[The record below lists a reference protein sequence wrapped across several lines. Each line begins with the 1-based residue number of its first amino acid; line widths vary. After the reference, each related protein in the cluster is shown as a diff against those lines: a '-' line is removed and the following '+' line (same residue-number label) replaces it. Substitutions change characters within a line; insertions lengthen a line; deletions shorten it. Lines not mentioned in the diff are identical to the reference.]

1 MLVSDEFWNT
11 IEGIRVH
18 LLYDREGMDGTR
30 WDAKVAVC
38 AAALINDR
46 QQGLQGKRVD
56 RAEGY
61 ACSTAETAVRINEE
75 DMVWPLRHGCG
86 RQGCLVKITPTP

>member
-75 DMVWPLRHGCG
+75 GVLWPLRHGYG
-86 RQGCLVKITPTP
+86 RQGRLVKITPTP